1 MRNLLLKIS
10 YDGKY
15 YHGWQIQKNAV
26 TVQEVFQDALKNIL
40 GIQPDL
46 KGCSRT
52 DSGVHAY
59 EYCISMKLEHS
70 IPEQRLV
77 AALNHFLPPN
87 IAVHSCEQVDDDFTQ
102 DTPAK
107 EKNMSIRCGIIP
119 SETLFWMVM
128 PIIIGMLWMKN
139 SCMKL
144 QNIILAPMILHPF
157 VRWTN
162 AKWAIWYEL

>member
-1 MRNLLLKIS
+1 MTANIITA
-10 YDGKY
+10 G
-15 YHGWQIQKNAV
+15 QIQQNAV

-52 DSGVHAY
+52 DSVVHAY

-87 IAVHSCEQVDDDFTQ
+87 IAVHSCEKVDDDFH
-102 DTPAK
+102 ARYSCKGK
-107 EKNMSIRCGIIP
+107 EYVYKMWNHPIRDP
-119 SETLFWMVM
+119 FWMAM
-128 PIIIGMLWMKN
+128 PIIIGMRWMKN
-139 SCMKL
+139 GWMRL
-144 QNIILAPMILHPF
+144 QNIILAPMILRLF

-162 AKWAIWYEL
+162 AKWAIWYEP

>member
-15 YHGWQIQKNAV
+15 YHGWQIQQNAV

-87 IAVHSCEQVDDDFTQ
+87 IAVHSCEQVDDNFH
-102 DTPAK
+102 ARYSCKGK
-107 EKNMSIRCGIIP
+107 EYVYKMWNHPIRDPFFGWLCP
-119 SETLFWMVM
+119 SLLVCS
-128 PIIIGMLWMKN
+128 G
-139 SCMKL
+139 
-144 QNIILAPMILHPF
+144 
-157 VRWTN
+157 
-162 AKWAIWYEL
+162 